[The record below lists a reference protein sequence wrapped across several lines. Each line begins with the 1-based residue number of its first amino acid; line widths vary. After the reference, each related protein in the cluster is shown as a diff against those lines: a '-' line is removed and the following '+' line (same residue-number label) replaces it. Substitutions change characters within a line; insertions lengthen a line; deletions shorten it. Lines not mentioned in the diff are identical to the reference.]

1 MTEHATD
8 ICIIAFKAKGSVSS
22 KQKQSSPKFSF
33 TTAISV
39 KFWVIAIMYDAFL
52 VEYKGYNE
60 PILNGMTQQ
69 ILRRK

>member
-22 KQKQSSPKFSF
+22 KEKQALLKYSF
-33 TTAISV
+33 TAAISV
-39 KFWVIAIMYDAFL
+39 KFLGMAIMYDAFL